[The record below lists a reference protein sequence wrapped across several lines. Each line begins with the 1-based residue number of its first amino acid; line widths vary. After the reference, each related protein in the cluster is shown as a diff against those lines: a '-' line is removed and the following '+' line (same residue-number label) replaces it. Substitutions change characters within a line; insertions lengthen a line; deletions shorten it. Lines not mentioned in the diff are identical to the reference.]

1 MNGASSLV
9 RAAVV
14 VVGREAAQRGG
25 FTAAERAQFGHG
37 GEQRRRSHRADPFHF
52 LEAFALAVQRG
63 VVGDLRG
70 DQTVQLFELLDQR
83 LAQESERGQPDPFAR
98 ADPVRSCGAAKSA
111 AANASA
117 DLPPGA
123 KSPTSGP

>member
-14 VVGREAAQRGG
+14 VVGREAAQRGS

-37 GEQRRRSHRADPFHF
+37 GEQRRRGHRADPFHF

-83 LAQESERGQPDPFAR
+83 LAQESERGQPDP
-98 ADPVRSCGAAKSA
+98 VCSC
-111 AANASA
+111 
-117 DLPPGA
+117 
-123 KSPTSGP
+123 